1 MSEPQTPSLSIRT
14 CAWLGDA
21 HFELDLRR
29 RISARGD
36 WPVARLDRVRA
47 AVSRAET
54 QAKLLEESVEHL
66 EQDEA
71 ELVRRGRNASVRSG
85 GRVKRD
91 VKAYRAATAFEVLID
106 HWLGGDAGGK
116 ERYEALVGP
125 VLERTI
131 DAAFAKSQLV
141 KRG

>member
-54 QAKLLEESVEHL
+54 QAKLLEEIIEHL

-106 HWLGGDAGGK
+106 HWLGGDAQGQA
-116 ERYEALVGP
+116 RYEALVGP
-125 VLERTI
+125 VLERSI
-131 DAAFAKSQLV
+131 DEAFAKSERL

>member
-1 MSEPQTPSLSIRT
+1 M
-14 CAWLGDA
+14 
-21 HFELDLRR
+21 
-29 RISARGD
+29 
-36 WPVARLDRVRA
+36 ARLDRVRA

-54 QAKLLEESVEHL
+54 QAKLLEEIIEHL

-106 HWLGGDAGGK
+106 HWLGGDAQGQA
-116 ERYEALVGP
+116 RYEALVVP
-125 VLERTI
+125 ALERSI
-131 DAAFAKSQLV
+131 DEAFAKSERL